1 MNNITADE
9 SLIKRYVVKD
19 EWKDFE
25 VTLEV
30 NHNRLTPEIATQ
42 INEFWGG
49 WGDRLIAESSGDV
62 VKTTIRLFGLRM
74 IHVMLSQG
82 GASFG
87 PNAKSPLFDEHPGKH
102 WSCDLQNEEGWGGTG
117 GDPYGWCGIRVVA
130 ADVDTPDFEDLVL
143 TEVATN
149 A

>member
-1 MNNITADE
+1 MNNITADQ
-9 SLIKRYVVKD
+9 SSIKRYVVKD

-49 WGDRLIAESSGDV
+49 WDDRLIAESSGDV

-74 IHVMLSQG
+74 IHMMLSQG
-82 GASFG
+82 GAFFG
-87 PNAKSPLFDEHPGKH
+87 PNDKSP
-102 WSCDLQNEEGWGGTG
+102 
-117 GDPYGWCGIRVVA
+117 
-130 ADVDTPDFEDLVL
+130 
-143 TEVATN
+143 
-149 A
+149 